1 MSRRR
6 SRRQRLP
13 AEPVALDI
21 TALSH
26 EGRGVAHVDG
36 KVCFVDGALPEESVQ
51 AQYVRR
57 RSQLDELRVVSVA
70 SNNPARV
77 SPPCEY
83 SDVCGG
89 CSLQHF
95 DTDAQLAFKESVLL
109 ELLANSTGLSADQFT
124 VLPRL
129 HGPTQHYR
137 RKARLA
143 VRVVTK
149 KGGALVGFREK
160 YSSFI
165 TDMHNCQVLVK
176 EVAELIDP
184 LRELIS
190 ALPTRY
196 EIPQIEVAVGE
207 REANSDALQVALVV
221 RHLSPLQADDLLALR
236 EFAGKYDLALYL
248 QPKGLDTVHK
258 IYPDDKQDLLDYYLP
273 EAGLQLQFH
282 PMDFT
287 QINGA
292 INRKII
298 AKALELLELDSSD
311 SVLDLFCGLGNFTL
325 PIAKQAGS
333 VLGVEGSEQM
343 VQRGKANAELN
354 GMQNAEFAA
363 ADLTK
368 PLQEQPWLPGKV
380 NKVLLDPPRSGA
392 LEIVEQIA
400 LLEPERIVYVSCNP
414 ATLARDTQCLLE
426 RGYKLKSAGVMD
438 MFPHTTHVESMALF
452 VRNH

>member
-1 MSRRR
+1 M
-6 SRRQRLP
+6 
-13 AEPVALDI
+13 
-21 TALSH
+21 
-26 EGRGVAHVDG
+26 
-36 KVCFVDGALPEESVQ
+36 
-51 AQYVRR
+51 
-57 RSQLDELRVVSVA
+57 
-70 SNNPARV
+70 
-77 SPPCEY
+77 
-83 SDVCGG
+83 
-89 CSLQHF
+89 
-95 DTDAQLAFKESVLL
+95 
-109 ELLANSTGLSADQFT
+109 
-124 VLPRL
+124 

-143 VRVVTK
+143 ARVVTK

-176 EVAELIDP
+176 EVAQLIEP

-207 REANSDALQVALVV
+207 RAANSDALQVALVV
-221 RHLSPLQADDLLALR
+221 RHLSELQDADLAALR
-236 EFAGKYDLALYL
+236 EFASQHELSLYL
-248 QPKGLDTVHK
+248 QPKGPDTVHK
-258 IYPDDKQDLLDYYLP
+258 IYP
-273 EAGLQLQFH
+273 
-282 PMDFT
+282 FT

-292 INRKII
+292 INREII
-298 AKALELLELDSSD
+298 NQALDLLELDAGD

-325 PIAKQAGS
+325 PIAKRAGS

-354 GMQNAEFAA
+354 AMQNVDFAA
-363 ADLTK
+363 ADLTQ

-414 ATLARDTQCLLE
+414 ATLARDAQCLLE
-426 RGYKLKSAGVMD
+426 RGYELKSAGVMD